1 MTRSQAERQAMDK
14 YVDMWGIDWVKEH
27 AKHIGSESCNRPD
40 GLYEFRLVNWT
51 EPPDEFYPD
60 GLPPNPQGEKGF
72 TAMRRYSIEME
83 KPISAFTEEDYYAI
97 GIRDLSL

>member
-60 GLPPNPQGEKGF
+60 GLPVLEIGGDSKPNHRTVFLFDLKAG
-72 TAMRRYSIEME
+72 TME
-83 KPISAFTEEDYYAI
+83 ITEHF
-97 GIRDLSL
+97 

>member
-40 GLYEFRLVNWT
+40 GLYEFRLVNWPQ
-51 EPPDEFYPD
+51 PPDEFYPD
-60 GLPPNPQGEKGF
+60 GLPVLKIGGEP
-72 TAMRRYSIEME
+72 
-83 KPISAFTEEDYYAI
+83 KPERSFCLISKPEPWRSRSTFK
-97 GIRDLSL
+97 

>member
-1 MTRSQAERQAMDK
+1 MTRSQAVRQAMDK
-14 YVDMWGIDWVKEH
+14 YVDIWGIDWVKER

-60 GLPPNPQGEKGF
+60 GLPVLKIGGESKPNHRTQHTSIHTHGYYSVRKDMP
-72 TAMRRYSIEME
+72 RLRY
-83 KPISAFTEEDYYAI
+83 T
-97 GIRDLSL
+97 